1 MTSTTWDPPL
11 FGIFNPTVEFTN
23 ADGSVQTAS
32 VRVIVFPVKL
42 AAIVLGGLL
51 ILIFGFWVS
60 RRRYRASVRKAAAA
74 MNRSAGGG
82 DA

>member
-1 MTSTTWDPPL
+1 MKP
-11 FGIFNPTVEFTN
+11 
-23 ADGSVQTAS
+23 
-32 VRVIVFPVKL
+32 

-51 ILIFGFWVS
+51 VLIFGFWLS
-60 RRRYRASVRKAAAA
+60 RRRYRASVREAAAA